1 MGGYYNRKF
10 TSDVLVIDCGSNTVR
25 HFCVMP
31 KVVNDSVANVIDAK
45 IYVVGGHYRDTEN
58 GSWSSN
64 RMMVL
69 ERETQTWE
77 CGEENYGLEAGCRLI
92 SEEKIYIIKG
102 DENNFVFNPRE
113 GRWEIGTDK
122 RLHSSWK
129 GNTGPGCII
138 DGIFYSYD
146 TCNNCLSAYDLK
158 HRLPCGVV
166 KGVEGLV
173 KGCKEACV
181 ASCGEKLMI
190 LLMQDGNEI
199 WGAEIS
205 LSQVNPVVGEIWG
218 KVEWCQLLLRG
229 LGYFSNCLT
238 VVV

>member
-31 KVVNDSVANVIDAK
+31 KAVNDSVANVIDAK

-69 ERETQTWE
+69 ETETQTWE

-158 HRLPCGVV
+158 HRLPCGV
-166 KGVEGLV
+166 
-173 KGCKEACV
+173 
-181 ASCGEKLMI
+181 
-190 LLMQDGNEI
+190 DGNEI

>member
-1 MGGYYNRKF
+1 
-10 TSDVLVIDCGSNTVR
+10 
-25 HFCVMP
+25 MP
-31 KVVNDSVANVIDAK
+31 KAVNDSAANVIDAK

-69 ERETQTWE
+69 DTETQTWE

-190 LLMQDGNEI
+190 LLMQDSNEI